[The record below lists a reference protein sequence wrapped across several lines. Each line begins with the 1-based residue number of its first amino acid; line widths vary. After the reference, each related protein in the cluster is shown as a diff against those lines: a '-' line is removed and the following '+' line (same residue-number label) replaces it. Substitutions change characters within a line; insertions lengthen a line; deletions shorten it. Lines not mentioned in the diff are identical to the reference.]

1 SAEIILITNP
11 TTGDEIRGRGNGS
24 IRLVYDNIGDIE
36 LYGRY
41 TLESGSYQF
50 IIQDL
55 LRRDFNI
62 LQGSTINFS
71 GDPLEAEM
79 NINAIYSVVNVS
91 LSDLLDEAEIAALNL
106 NRSSIPV
113 NCSLLLTG
121 ELQHPNIELGL
132 DFPSADEELKRRVM
146 NVINTDEM
154 LNRQIVY
161 LMLLNR
167 FAAAENTQAQAGNN
181 VNAVVGATL
190 SSLSNQL
197 NNMIYQALGSSFL
210 TFDFNYRYDDLVSQ
224 GLGEW
229 QLAMSS
235 QLLDNRLIINGN
247 IGSREDLVSNNTQ
260 FIGDFD
266 LEYKFSQSGRWRLKM
281 FNRSND
287 NRYFKSAMT
296 TQGVGLGY
304 RESFNNLLE
313 LRQLFAERI
322 ADQIIKSLKE
332 SDLKK

>member
-1 SAEIILITNP
+1 
-11 TTGDEIRGRGNGS
+11 
-24 IRLVYDNIGDIE
+24 
-36 LYGRY
+36 
-41 TLESGSYQF
+41 
-50 IIQDL
+50 
-55 LRRDFNI
+55 
-62 LQGSTINFS
+62 
-71 GDPLEAEM
+71 
-79 NINAIYSVVNVS
+79 
-91 LSDLLDEAEIAALNL
+91 
-106 NRSSIPV
+106 
-113 NCSLLLTG
+113 
-121 ELQHPNIELGL
+121 
-132 DFPSADEELKRRVM
+132 
-146 NVINTDEM
+146 
-154 LNRQIVY
+154 NRQIVY

-167 FAAAENTQAQAGNN
+167 FAAAENNLAQNNNNN

-190 SSLSNQL
+190 SSISSQL

-210 TFDFNYRYDDLVSQ
+210 TFDFNYRYDDLVAQ

-235 QLLDNRLIINGN
+235 QLMDNRLIINGN
-247 IGSREDLVSNNTQ
+247 IGSREDLVNNNTQ

-266 LEYKFSQSGRWRLKM
+266 LEYKFSESGRWRLKM

-287 NRYFKSAMT
+287 SRYFKSAMT

-322 ADQIIKSLKE
+322 ASQIIKSLNE

>member
-1 SAEIILITNP
+1 
-11 TTGDEIRGRGNGS
+11 
-24 IRLVYDNIGDIE
+24 
-36 LYGRY
+36 
-41 TLESGSYQF
+41 
-50 IIQDL
+50 
-55 LRRDFNI
+55 
-62 LQGSTINFS
+62 
-71 GDPLEAEM
+71 
-79 NINAIYSVVNVS
+79 
-91 LSDLLDEAEIAALNL
+91 
-106 NRSSIPV
+106 
-113 NCSLLLTG
+113 
-121 ELQHPNIELGL
+121 
-132 DFPSADEELKRRVM
+132 
-146 NVINTDEM
+146 
-154 LNRQIVY
+154 
-161 LMLLNR
+161 MLLNR

-235 QLLDNRLIINGN
+235 QLLDNRLVINGN